1 MGGGQ
6 TTELFTQ
13 HLTQHL
19 EVRTRS
25 GLGTQAGR
33 AIRSLECSL
42 QIEIKFCHFAF
53 GHKASVESI
62 QRKWLYLGIMVLAN
76 VK

>member
-19 EVRTRS
+19 KVRTRS

-33 AIRSLECSL
+33 NQESGM
-42 QIEIKFCHFAF
+42 QFAN
-53 GHKASVESI
+53 
-62 QRKWLYLGIMVLAN
+62 RN
-76 VK
+76 